1 VGKEIESQ
9 TKQKHFH
16 VSVRKQVFER
26 SQVEQEGRARKRESI
41 YFCCRI
47 RWNQVRVS

>member
-1 VGKEIESQ
+1 VEKRNRESD
-9 TKQKHFH
+9 KQKHFH

-41 YFCCRI
+41 HFAVEFAELR
-47 RWNQVRVS
+47 